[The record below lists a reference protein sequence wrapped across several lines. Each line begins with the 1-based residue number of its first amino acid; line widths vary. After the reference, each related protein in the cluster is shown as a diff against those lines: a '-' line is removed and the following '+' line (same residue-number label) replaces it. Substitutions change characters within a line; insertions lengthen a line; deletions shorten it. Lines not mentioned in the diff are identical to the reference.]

1 MDNRAQ
7 IRQWVGEILS
17 EGELQSYFLIE
28 LHVSAAHKVELFL
41 DGDAGIDLAAC
52 RRVSRALEERLDES
66 GILGDNYTLE
76 VSSPGV
82 TRPLRLARQYPQHKG
97 RSLQVALTDDTQVE
111 GRLLEAGPDTLQL
124 EVPVAVKG
132 RKKTLEVR
140 TIPLGQVRE
149 AHVKISFK

>member
-7 IRQWVGEILS
+7 IRQWIEEILS
-17 EGELQSYFLIE
+17 AEELRSYFFIELQ
-28 LHVSAAHKVELFL
+28 VSAAHKVEVFL

-66 GILGDNYTLE
+66 AILGDSYTLE

-82 TRPLRLARQYPQHKG
+82 TRPLRLARQYPQHQG
-97 RSLQVALTDDTQVE
+97 RSLLIALNDDTQLE
-111 GRLLEAGPDTLQL
+111 GRLMEAGSDALSL
-124 EVPVAVKG
+124 EVAVGAKG

-140 TIPLGQVRE
+140 TIPLDQVRE